1 MISTPMLTLV
11 KMSGRVAREATSKE
25 KEIKEKEAATK
36 TSEREAN
43 RKRKLAE
50 DGKKEWDCKN

>member
-1 MISTPMLTLV
+1 MISTSMLTLV
-11 KMSGRVAREATSKE
+11 KIFGRVAREAASKE
-25 KEIKEKEAATK
+25 KERKEKEAATGA
-36 TSEREAN
+36 SEREAN